1 MKNLKSIDL
10 GYFIAKSHLDENGSQ
25 KYLVFKPIL
34 RCFTPINTGSWIT
47 GWKSKG
53 LCNQIIVTVSKT
65 DNTITP
71 AINWFDGDKMK
82 LRFAGSYLR
91 QNNSYTTMEK

>member
-1 MKNLKSIDL
+1 MKKLKSIDL

-34 RCFTPINTGSWIT
+34 RYFTPIDTG
-47 GWKSKG
+47 
-53 LCNQIIVTVSKT
+53 SKT

-91 QNNSYTTMEK
+91 QNNSYTIMGK